1 MVIIKRRSQPILL
14 NKFDTQCG
22 RDVCNIVADTGIS
35 QELLWTSAEI
45 HNDSMKIFSSVT
57 PPTLWTVILP
67 AAIRE
72 GMHLNISSVEVLT
85 DAVINLR

>member
-1 MVIIKRRSQPILL
+1 MVTIKIRSQPILL

-57 PPTLWTVILP
+57 PLCGRSYYPLLFE
-67 AAIRE
+67 RE
-72 GMHLNISSVEVLT
+72 CISTYHL
-85 DAVINLR
+85 

>member
-1 MVIIKRRSQPILL
+1 MVTIKRRSQPILL

-57 PPTLWTVILP
+57 PLYGRSYYPLLFERGCISTY
-67 AAIRE
+67 
-72 GMHLNISSVEVLT
+72 HL
-85 DAVINLR
+85 